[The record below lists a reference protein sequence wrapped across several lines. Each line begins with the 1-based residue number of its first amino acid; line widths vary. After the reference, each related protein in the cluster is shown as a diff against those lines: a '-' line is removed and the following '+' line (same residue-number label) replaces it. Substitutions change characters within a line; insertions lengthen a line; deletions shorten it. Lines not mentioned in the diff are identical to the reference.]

1 MFKIQK
7 NKKLMNVLTVMTVA
21 GEMPLVAASQ
31 LGRHKAYRK
40 ALYEF
45 AKQQVYENT
54 KDKSRI
60 CVKLINIS
68 DRGKHKRCRLYKKAI
83 PILDWIGMREYY
95 EEMFPNNR
103 VSGGEQ
109 NRFRNDMVAEAVM
122 MMLES
127 DIEVLPIELPE
138 LRLSNRYNSFN
149 GRSCFYSTR
158 HLKRTLNK
166 GINKIVSSR
175 IVGALF
181 AGNNVYAVY
190 NTRSSAIKWKGM
202 NEMKTR
208 YILTDLARVN
218 GDLSECNSAII
229 FGKDDKTI
237 LSSFFNQAEKNNKD
251 FRFDKIYQN
260 VYAIPQNPT
269 GIELLKLFKIPNFQ
283 EKILTYMFEEKDIC
297 RNSGYGWNAVID
309 GVYVFSYLDANIAA
323 LSRFY
328 ETAKRGKGK
337 NKFMVICYDFQE
349 KFIREYFEGLASI
362 ATIPFQDV
370 LFNIGGNKN
379 ETKV

>member
-1 MFKIQK
+1 M
-7 NKKLMNVLTVMTVA
+7 
-21 GEMPLVAASQ
+21 
-31 LGRHKAYRK
+31 
-40 ALYEF
+40 
-45 AKQQVYENT
+45 
-54 KDKSRI
+54 
-60 CVKLINIS
+60 
-68 DRGKHKRCRLYKKAI
+68 
-83 PILDWIGMREYY
+83 
-95 EEMFPNNR
+95 
-103 VSGGEQ
+103 
-109 NRFRNDMVAEAVM
+109 
-122 MMLES
+122 
-127 DIEVLPIELPE
+127 
-138 LRLSNRYNSFN
+138 
-149 GRSCFYSTR
+149 
-158 HLKRTLNK
+158 NK

-218 GDLSECNSAII
+218 GDLSECNNAVI

-283 EKILTYMFEEKDIC
+283 EKILSYMFEEKDIC

-328 ETAKRGKGK
+328 ETAKRGKEK

>member
-1 MFKIQK
+1 M
-7 NKKLMNVLTVMTVA
+7 LTVLTIA
-21 GEMPLVAASQ
+21 GEMPLLAASQ
-31 LGRHKAYRK
+31 AGSHEGYRK
-40 ALYEF
+40 LFYELSK
-45 AKQQVYENT
+45 KQTIVNT
-54 KDKSRI
+54 KTQEQM
-60 CVKLINIS
+60 CVKLIQMSNQ
-68 DRGKHKRCRLYKKAI
+68 RNKRRCRLCKNAI
-83 PILDWIGMREYY
+83 PILDWIGTREYY
-95 EEMFPNNR
+95 EEMFPNNKL
-103 VSGGEQ
+103 GGGSQ
-109 NRFRNDMVAEAVM
+109 KHFRNDMVAETVM

-127 DIEVLPIELPE
+127 DIEVLPTKLPE

-175 IVGALF
+175 IVGAMF
-181 AGNNVYAVY
+181 AGSNVYAVY

-202 NEMKTR
+202 NEMKTK

-218 GDLSECNSAII
+218 ADISECDSAII

-237 LSSFFNQAEKNNKD
+237 LGSFFNQAEMSNKD

-269 GIELLKLFKIPNFQ
+269 GVELLKLFKVQNFQ
-283 EKILTYMFEEKDIC
+283 ERILSYMFEEKDIC
-297 RNSGYGWNAVID
+297 RNSGYGWHAIVD
-309 GVYVFSYLDANIAA
+309 GVYVFSYLDTNIAA

-349 KFIREYFEGLASI
+349 KFIRQYFEGIASI
-362 ATIPFQDV
+362 ATMPFQT
-370 LFNIGGNKN
+370 IKN
-379 ETKV
+379 NLRGIKDERFFEETIN